1 MTISGGKLFQP
12 VKVGRLTLQHRVA
25 MAPMTRFRATKA
37 HVPILPTVADFYKQ
51 RGSTPGTLLVTEGV
65 FIAPQAGGYDN
76 VPGTWSNEQIAAWK
90 QVTDAVHAQGSFIY
104 IQLWALGRTAKQ
116 STLAAE
122 NLPYV
127 SASDV
132 PLSYQADPL
141 PRPLTTTEIKE
152 YVQLYATAASNAVHK
167 AGFDGIEI
175 HGANGYLVDQF
186 LQDKSNTR
194 TDEYGG
200 SIEGRTRFALEVLEA
215 VSKEIGPDRTAI
227 RLSPWSL
234 FQEMRMD
241 DPKPTFSYLV
251 SQIRERL
258 PELAYIHVIEPR
270 VALGFDERPDSTI
283 PAEEEN
289 DFIRKLW
296 APKAFLSAGGYTREL
311 AIKAAERGDIVAVG
325 RHFISNPDLPRR
337 WKDDLP
343 LTAYNRDAFYAVD
356 PSGAD
361 KGYTDYPFAEHT

>member
-1 MTISGGKLFQP
+1 MTISGAKLFQP
-12 VKVGRLTLQHRVA
+12 VKVGRLTLQPRVA

-37 HVPILPTVADFYKQ
+37 HVPILPTVTDFYKQ

-76 VPGTWSNEQIAAWK
+76 VPGIWSDEQIVAWK
-90 QVTDAVHAQGSFIY
+90 QFTPKVHLSTSNF
-104 IQLWALGRTAKQ
+104 LGRTAKQ
-116 STLAAE
+116 SILAAE

-152 YVQLYATAASNAVHK
+152 YVQLYATAASNAVHR

-241 DPKPTFSYLV
+241 NPKPTFSYLV

-258 PELAYIHVIEPR
+258 PDPAYIHVIEPR
-270 VALGFDERPDSTI
+270 VALGFDERPDSAI
-283 PAEEEN
+283 PADEEN

-296 APKAFLSAGGYTREL
+296 APKALLSAGGYTREL
-311 AIKAAERGDIVAVG
+311 AIKAAERGDVVAVG

-361 KGYTDYPFAEHT
+361 KGYTDYPFAEQT